1 MSGRPTVAA
10 VPHCSLVTREKQWLE
25 DLTAQVR
32 QTRRHDAVGRV
43 AEVVGLTV
51 IAEGP
56 PAGVGEVCTIR
67 TRDGQDAMAAQVV
80 GFRGGMTLLLPLG
93 RLTGVE
99 PGCQVVA
106 RGSALTVQIGD
117 AALGRVLDAFGQPI
131 DGLGGL
137 GRTVLRPVEALP
149 PSPLT
154 RQRVLEP
161 MFFGVRA
168 LDGLLTC
175 GRGQRLGVFSGAG
188 AGKSTLLGM
197 MARHSQ
203 AEVTVVALIGE
214 RGREV
219 RDFLEGKLR
228 EGRSK
233 AVVVVATSDEPALVR
248 ITAGLTAT
256 AIAEYF
262 RDKGLNVL
270 LLMDSL
276 TRLARA
282 QREVGL
288 AAGETPTTRGFPP
301 SMYELLPRLLERA
314 GAAQKGTITGVYS
327 VLVEGDDLSEPV
339 ADTVSA
345 ILDGHI
351 VLSRRLA
358 DQGHY
363 PAIDLGGS
371 ISRLMPQVVGE
382 RHRQAAA
389 TVRALV
395 GARREVDDL
404 LAVGAYRAGARPH
417 VDRALRL
424 WDRLQDFLSQGED
437 EYTDAAE
444 TQRMLLQLAEAE

>member
-1 MSGRPTVAA
+1 MSGEATTVTS
-10 VPHCSLVTREKQWLE
+10 PHCPLVTREKQWLE
-25 DLTAQVR
+25 DLAAQVR
-32 QTRRHDAVGRV
+32 RTRRHDAVGRV
-43 AEVVGLTV
+43 VELVGLTV
-51 IAEGP
+51 VSEGP
-56 PAGVGEVCTIR
+56 PAGVGEICKIQTH
-67 TRDGQDAMAAQVV
+67 DGHGETAAQVV
-80 GFRGGMTLLLPLG
+80 GFRRGMTLLLPLG
-93 RLTGVE
+93 RLSGVE

-106 RGSALTVQIGD
+106 RGTSLTVQVGD
-117 AALGRVLDAFGQPI
+117 GALGRVLDAFGQPI

-137 GRTVLRPVEALP
+137 GPTVLRAAEALP

-175 GRGQRLGVFSGAG
+175 GRGQRLGIFSGAG

-203 AEVTVVALIGE
+203 ADVTVVALIGE

-228 EGRSK
+228 EGRGK

-262 RDKGLNVL
+262 RDQGLNVL

-301 SMYELLPRLLERA
+301 SMYEFLPRLLERA
-314 GAAQKGTITGVYS
+314 GAADRGTITGVYS

-351 VLSRRLA
+351 VLSRQLA

-363 PAIDLGGS
+363 PAIDMGGS

-382 RHRQAAA
+382 RHRQAAG

-395 GARREVDDL
+395 GARREVEDL

-424 WDRLQDFLSQGED
+424 WERLQDFLRQSED
-437 EYTDAAE
+437 EYTDPAE
-444 TQRMLLQLAEAE
+444 TQQRLLQLAEAE

>member
-1 MSGRPTVAA
+1 MTTVQTGMASSG
-10 VPHCSLVTREKQWLE
+10 LVVREKQWLE

-32 QTRRHDAVGRV
+32 QTRRYDAIGRV

-51 IAEGP
+51 VAEGP

-67 TRDGQDAMAAQVV
+67 THDGQGGIAAQVV
-80 GFRGGMTLLLPLG
+80 GFRRGLTLLMPLG
-93 RLTGVE
+93 QTAGVE
-99 PGCQVVA
+99 PGCEVVA
-106 RGSALTVQIGD
+106 RGTPLTVQTGD
-117 AALGRVLDAFGQPI
+117 GALGRVLDAFGQPI

-137 GRTVLRPVEALP
+137 GPTVLRPVEALP
-149 PSPLT
+149 PPPLT

-161 MFFGVRA
+161 MFFGVRV

-175 GRGQRLGVFSGAG
+175 GRGQRLGIFSGAG

-197 MARHSQ
+197 MARHNQ
-203 AEVTVVALIGE
+203 ADVTVVALIGE

-219 RDFLEGKLR
+219 RDFLESKLR
-228 EGRSK
+228 EDRSK

-248 ITAGLTAT
+248 ISAGLTAT

-262 RDKGLNVL
+262 REQGLDVL

-288 AAGETPTTRGFPP
+288 ASGETPTTRGFPP
-301 SMYELLPRLLERA
+301 SMYELLPKLLERA
-314 GAAQKGTITGVYS
+314 GAAEKGTITGVYS

-351 VLSRRLA
+351 VLSRQLA

-389 TVRALV
+389 TVRALL

-424 WDRLQDFLSQGED
+424 WERLQGFLRQGEY
-437 EYTDAAE
+437 EYTDPAE
-444 TQRMLLQLAEAE
+444 TQRLLLQLAEAE